1 MPPEAA
7 GWDKTALVHYWRVQ
21 QHKLVHFASGLHVR
35 LGTMPQI
42 STLNDTVLKLM
53 NNEVLGG

>member
-7 GWDKTALVHYWRVQ
+7 GWDKTELLHYWRVQ
-21 QHKLVHFASGLHVR
+21 QHKLVHVASGLHVR

-42 STLNDTVLKLM
+42 STLNDMVL
-53 NNEVLGG
+53 